1 MLSDNRRLATSRK
14 TKAYT
19 RWYTDKEKME
29 AVKLYLITGNQ
40 RATAAALGI
49 HFTTINQWI
58 QTQWWKE
65 LSQQIRNEGHVQ
77 LSNKLKTI
85 ASKALDVTM
94 DRLENGEFILNQK
107 TGEMIRKPVQARD
120 AHKIAVDFLEQSGKV
135 EQQQTKEVTDQAVAG
150 RLDQLAAAFIEMSK
164 KTTRVEQIEH
174 VEPVEQQALPG

>member
-19 RWYTDKEKME
+19 RWYTDKEKLE

-40 RATAAALGI
+40 RAVAAALNI
-49 HFTTINQWI
+49 HFTTMNQWVH
-58 QTQWWKE
+58 TQWFKE
-65 LSQQIRNEGHVQ
+65 LSQQIRNEGHIQ

-94 DRLENGEFILNQK
+94 DRLENGEWILNQK

-120 AHKIAVDFLEQSGKV
+120 AHKIAVDFLEQSTKV
-135 EQQQTKEVTDQAVAG
+135 EATQTKEVTDQAVSG

-174 VEPVEQQALPG
+174 ITPNETLPG